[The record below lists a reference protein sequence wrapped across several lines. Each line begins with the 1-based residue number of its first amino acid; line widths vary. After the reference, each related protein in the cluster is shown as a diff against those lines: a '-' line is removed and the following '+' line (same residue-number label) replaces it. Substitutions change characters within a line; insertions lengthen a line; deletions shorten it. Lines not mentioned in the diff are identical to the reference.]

1 MLAGMTKSKRKGTA
15 GESAVVSFL
24 RTVGFPYAERLAL
37 QGSKDRGDI
46 TGIPGVVIE
55 CKASD
60 AYLWSTWLNEAR
72 VEKENANATH
82 AFVASKPRGVGSTRT
97 GDWFAGMYLGDYVS
111 LLEDAG
117 VELGTVWTQNMPG
130 TYINRD
136 LLRMTGLAKVH
147 ALEGDCDWWLV
158 EISPKGV
165 KDPAMFYAVTSL
177 AQMSSL
183 LVKAGYG
190 SVGG

>member
-1 MLAGMTKSKRKGTA
+1 MTFSKRKGTA

-24 RTVGFPYAERLAL
+24 RTAGFPYAERLAL

-46 TGIPGVVIE
+46 TGIPGVVVE

-72 VEKENANATH
+72 VEKANANAAH
-82 AFVASKPRGVGSTRT
+82 AFVASKPRGVGATRT
-97 GDWFAGMYLGDYVS
+97 GQWFAGMFLGDYVN
-111 LLEDAG
+111 LLEAAG
-117 VELGTVWTQNMPG
+117 VQVGTVWTQHMPG

-136 LLRMTGLAKVH
+136 LLRMTQLAK
-147 ALEGDCDWWLV
+147 ANAEDGDCDWWLV

-177 AQMSSL
+177 AQMSRL
-183 LVKAGYG
+183 LVYAGYG
-190 SVGG
+190 SLGG

>member
-1 MLAGMTKSKRKGTA
+1 MLFGMTKSKRKGTA

-24 RTVGFPYAERLAL
+24 RTAGFPYAERLAL

-46 TGIPGVVIE
+46 TGIPGVVVE

-60 AYLWSTWLNEAR
+60 AYLWSSWLTEAR

-97 GDWFAGMYLGDYVS
+97 GDWFAGMYLGDYDR
-111 LLEDAG
+111 LLIEAG
-117 VELGTVWTQNMPG
+117 VPSKKVWTQAMSGAN
-130 TYINRD
+130 INRD
-136 LLRMTGLAKVH
+136 LAVACRLAKAH
-147 ALEGDCDWWLV
+147 AAEAACDWWLV

-177 AQMSSL
+177 AQMSGL
-183 LVKAGYG
+183 LVAAGYG